1 MSFYLCILSFFLFI
15 LGTKMN
21 MLYLYPMHL
30 PMVDGQAHECSHY
43 TENLCYNEFLYNS
56 LSYYHSV
63 FKDLF
68 FAYYYFVYVSKLSW
82 VYGHYIHAGGWG
94 GQKWMSGTLELEFL
108 YVFVRCMLGN
118 ESGSSVKAP
127 RAQIHESALQP
138 QLSLI
143 KKKSIF
149 LHIWHT
155 TFIKYNFQIYPN
167 LFQNILMNFIIIS
180 FIHTKIQQLLPT
192 SPF

>member
-1 MSFYLCILSFFLFI
+1 
-15 LGTKMN
+15 MN

-94 GQKWMSGTLELEFL
+94 GQKWMSGTLELEF
-108 YVFVRCMLGN
+108 CMSLWGACWEMNLGLLWKHQGLK
-118 ESGSSVKAP
+118 SMSRLSSPNYHLLRKNP
-127 RAQIHESALQP
+127 SSSTFDI
-138 QLSLI
+138 QLLS
-143 KKKSIF
+143 S
-149 LHIWHT
+149 
-155 TFIKYNFQIYPN
+155 
-167 LFQNILMNFIIIS
+167 IIS
-180 FIHTKIQQLLPT
+180 KYTQIFFKI
-192 SPF
+192 F